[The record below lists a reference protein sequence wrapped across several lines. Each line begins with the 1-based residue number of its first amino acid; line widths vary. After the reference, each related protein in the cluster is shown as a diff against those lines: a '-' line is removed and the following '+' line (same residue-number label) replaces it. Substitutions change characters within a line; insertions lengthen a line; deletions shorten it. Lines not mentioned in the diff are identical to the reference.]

1 MKNNDVSSIQFWRR
15 IAIGCALTF
24 AALIASQIAAQPVP
38 TPTREVALP
47 APSAPARDLFA
58 RYKDRLVQVRVL
70 LNSASEQSS
79 LGSGF
84 FVRDE
89 GDKGALIATNYH
101 VVSSMAIDP
110 QKYRLE
116 IRQTSEES
124 AKATLVAV
132 DVLNDLALLRMEPKV
147 GRVVTTLQVRDTMPK
162 QGEKLFALGNP
173 MELGFLISE
182 GVYNGLVESRIHDQ
196 MLFSGAIN
204 SGMSGGPAIDDY
216 GRVAGVNVSV
226 LRDGQLLS
234 FLVPSRFVTALIERG
249 AAAPARTEWRSEIGK
264 QLTAHQAHIT
274 AKLFGESPAATN
286 RVGDA
291 KAGFSTQKLDT
302 RDVTTL
308 DGSLTKCW
316 ANANDGD
323 RPRYRQDTLRCSL
336 KSEVFVRRSLSS
348 GSISLA
354 HTLTRKDRLAT
365 PQFLAMNS
373 GTRAFAG
380 YFRMR
385 DGDMTAST
393 CGDDYFK
400 SKLHVYRVTSCM
412 QAFKQFDGLY
422 RLTVSATQ
430 LDDVNER
437 MTTGLTLNGFSFDNA
452 QRISRDFLERLQ

>member
-1 MKNNDVSSIQFWRR
+1 VRFGAAVI
-15 IAIGCALTF
+15 
-24 AALIASQIAAQPVP
+24 AALVASLSVAQPAP
-38 TPTREVALP
+38 PSPTRDVALP

-58 RYKDRLVQVRVL
+58 KYKDRLVQVRVL

-116 IRQTSEES
+116 IRQTSEQS

-132 DVLNDLALLRMEPKV
+132 DVLNDLALLRMEPKA
-147 GRVVTTLQVRDTMPK
+147 GRAVTTLQVRDTMPK

-226 LRDGQLLS
+226 MRDGQLLS
-234 FLVPSRFVTALIERG
+234 FLVPSRFVTALIEHG
-249 AAAPARTEWRSEIGK
+249 ASAPARAEWRSEIGR
-264 QLTAHQAHIT
+264 QLTTHQAHIT
-274 AKLFGESPAATN
+274 AKLFGEAPAATN

-302 RDVTTL
+302 REVTTL

-316 ANANDGD
+316 ASANDGD
-323 RPRYRQDTLRCSL
+323 RPRYRQDSLRCSL

-365 PQFLAMNS
+365 PQFLAMSS

-385 DGDMTAST
+385 DSDMTPST

-400 SKLHVYRVTSCM
+400 GKLHVYRVTSCM

-422 RLTVSATQ
+422 RLTVSAVQ

-437 MTTGLTLNGFSFDNA
+437 MATGLTLNGFTFDNA

>member
-1 MKNNDVSSIQFWRR
+1 MIVLATFWQRVLK
-15 IAIGCALTF
+15 IGMLACATF
-24 AALIASQIAAQPVP
+24 AALQTNAQPVP
-38 TPTREVALP
+38 APTREVSLP

-58 RYKDRLVQVRVL
+58 KYKDRLIQVRVL

-84 FVRDE
+84 FVRDD
-89 GDKGALIATNYH
+89 GDKGALLVTNYH
-101 VVSSMAIDP
+101 VVSSLAIDP
-110 QKYRLE
+110 HKYRIE

-132 DVLNDLALLRMEPKV
+132 DVLNDLALLRMAPRAAKAAP
-147 GRVVTTLQVRDTMPK
+147 TLQVRDTMPK

-182 GVYNGLVESRIHDQ
+182 GVFNGLVESRINDH

-249 AAAPARTEWRSEIGK
+249 ADAAPRKEWRSEIGK
-264 QLTAHQAHIT
+264 QLTAHQALIT
-274 AKLFGESPAATN
+274 AKLFGEAPAATN

-323 RPRYRQDTLRCSL
+323 SPRYRADTLRCSL
-336 KSEVFVRRSLSS
+336 KSEVFVRRGLSS
-348 GSISLA
+348 GSIAINHSL
-354 HTLTRKDRLAT
+354 LRKDKLAT
-365 PQFLAMNS
+365 PQFLAMGS
-373 GTRAFAG
+373 VARQFTG
-380 YFRMR
+380 YFRTHSADLTDSR
-385 DGDMTAST
+385 
-393 CGDDYFK
+393 CGEDYFK
-400 SKLHVYRVTSCM
+400 GKLHVYRVTTCM
-412 QAFKQFDGLY
+412 EAFRKFDGLY
-422 RLTVSATQ
+422 RLSMSAMQ
-430 LDDVNER
+430 VDDVNER
-437 MTTGLTLNGFSFDNA
+437 ILTGLTLNGFSFDNA